1 MSRYCTSNIY
11 YKHTERYLQVFKDHW
26 YIEGFASDTAE
37 IIKKLKALSGDGLSG
52 YTSFVESWLIQNPSY
67 HIDSSEKLEALKSIF
82 SKSQVALIYGSAGT
96 GKSTLI
102 NHISNLYNDRKKIYI
117 ANTHPAVDN
126 MRRKVNAD
134 NRSFKTIKTFLSK
147 YNVETECDILFI
159 DECSTVSNKDMREI
173 LETAKFKLLVLV
185 GDVFQIES
193 ILFGNWFS
201 IARGFV
207 PETSV
212 FELTLNSYGMDIEA
226 NIPNKNDVI
235 IPAFRDLSRKIG
247 AERVIWRYDPILLTS
262 KYTVDYHINYFNE
275 IAKRLSGYTK
285 KCVISFVDLY
295 RNTKTNTKDLGLL
308 PLTTKEMYE
317 LAARLVE
324 IADRNNLIVE
334 SCAEKINLDQFGI
347 AHGHCI
353 DCNLF
358 EHLLGCK
365 LDLDKDKNQR
375 EECGCMAS
383 IDIGM
388 YNTCKN
394 GCKYCYANF
403 SEKTVI
409 KNHCIHD
416 PNSPLISGIITE
428 EDVVRER
435 EIHSCKQCQLN
446 LFE

>member
-1 MSRYCTSNIY
+1 MIISASRRTDIPTYYSDWFYNRIQEGYVCVRNPMNIHQISRISLSPDVVDGIVFWTKNPIPMMGRLDELKDYMY
-11 YKHTERYLQVFKDHW
+11 Y
-26 YIEGFASDTAE
+26 
-37 IIKKLKALSGDGLSG
+37 
-52 YTSFVESWLIQNPSY
+52 
-67 HIDSSEKLEALKSIF
+67 
-82 SKSQVALIYGSAGT
+82 
-96 GKSTLI
+96 
-102 NHISNLYNDRKKIYI
+102 
-117 ANTHPAVDN
+117 
-126 MRRKVNAD
+126 
-134 NRSFKTIKTFLSK
+134 
-147 YNVETECDILFI
+147 
-159 DECSTVSNKDMREI
+159 
-173 LETAKFKLLVLV
+173 
-185 GDVFQIES
+185 FQ
-193 ILFGNWFS
+193 F
-201 IARGFV
+201 
-207 PETSV
+207 
-212 FELTLNSYGMDIEA
+212 TLNSYGTDIEA

-295 RNTKTNTKDLGLL
+295 RNTKANTKDLGLL
-308 PLTTKEMYE
+308 PLTAKEMYE

-347 AHGHCI
+347 VHGHCI

-358 EHLLGCK
+358 EQLLGCK

-394 GCKYCYANF
+394 GCKYCYANY

-409 KNHCIHD
+409 KKHGIHD
-416 PNSPLISGIITE
+416 PSSPLISGIITE
-428 EDVVRER
+428 EDVIRER
-435 EIHSCKQCQLN
+435 KINSCKQCQLN